1 MAWICRF
8 FSSLNNLDRL
18 SRVEAFAKELLEEE
32 DDEGEEEDSDD
43 IGAEL
48 AVPAIVFC
56 RPSREQGRRNEDSNM
71 AEFIYFFFFH
81 PTGSQLSGIY
91 FIYFICLFGAMPS
104 REYSFYP
111 AKCSMLC

>member
-32 DDEGEEEDSDD
+32 DDDEGEEEDSDD

-71 AEFIYFFFFH
+71 AEFIYFFFSPNRQSAFRNLFH
-81 PTGSQLSGIY
+81 LFHL
-91 FIYFICLFGAMPS
+91 FIWGHA
-104 REYSFYP
+104 E
-111 AKCSMLC
+111 